1 MRRYHNYHNDWI
13 MEHKDKFFSWAEMCK
28 EYNRVFGTDIERVRF
43 KNHCSKDLELRL
55 KSYYY
60 TEEMEQFLKAHYPI
74 YGAKKTA
81 EAFNKRFNQ
90 KRSVHTIKE
99 KSMQLGAYLNEESFA
114 KYREDT
120 TKILIAYNKTNAY
133 EVGSIGRQSNGNYR
147 IKVGEGAW
155 VSIGKYL
162 YEKYIGKVPSGYQVI
177 YLDGNKENRE
187 PSNLEMVP
195 VSYQA
200 LMNKLGLRSSDRE
213 ITKTSVKWCELHEAL
228 RKEIN

>member
-1 MRRYHNYHNDWI
+1 MNGKETKEILDIFGEYDQVVEDISESIKRGQTSGA
-13 MEHKDKFFSWAEMCK
+13 MEWFF
-28 EYNRVFGTDIERVRF
+28 F
-43 KNHCSKDLELRL
+43 KNDYETI
-55 KSYYY
+55 

-133 EVGSIGRQSNGNYR
+133 EVGAIGRQSNGTYR

-200 LMNKLGLRSSDRE
+200 LMNKLCLRSSDRE
-213 ITKTSVKWCELHEAL
+213 ITKTSVKWCELHEVL
-228 RKEIN
+228 RKQTN